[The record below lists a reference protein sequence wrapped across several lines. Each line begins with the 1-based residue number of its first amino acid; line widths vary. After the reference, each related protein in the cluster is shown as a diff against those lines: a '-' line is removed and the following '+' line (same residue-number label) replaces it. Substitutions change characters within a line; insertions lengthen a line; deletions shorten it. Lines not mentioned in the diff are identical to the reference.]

1 MDVEKNH
8 HQAGRRVLEMVANAI
23 IGKDTEILQVFLAI
37 LARGHILLEDIPGV
51 GKTTLALAFSK
62 ALNLEYSRM
71 QFTPDVLPSDVTGFS
86 IYNKE
91 TGQMDYSRG
100 AVICNLFLAD
110 ELNRA
115 TSRTQSAL
123 LEAME
128 EGQVTVDGISHP
140 IPKPFIVIATQ
151 NPVGAAGTQLL
162 PDSQMDRFMVR
173 LSLGFPSHEDE
184 VTLLKRKQDVNLLDQ
199 VTPIMNSNALE
210 IMRGEVDSTH
220 VHPDI
225 YNYIVA
231 LVGATRRHPDVLSG
245 ASPRASIALTAISK
259 ALAYLQGRDYVIPK
273 DIAPLFYITLAHRL
287 LLRPGAENDGITTQQ
302 VLSNIMQSVRAPQP
316 V

>member
-1 MDVEKNH
+1 
-8 HQAGRRVLEMVANAI
+8 
-23 IGKDTEILQVFLAI
+23 
-37 LARGHILLEDIPGV
+37 
-51 GKTTLALAFSK
+51 
-62 ALNLEYSRM
+62 
-71 QFTPDVLPSDVTGFS
+71 
-86 IYNKE
+86 
-91 TGQMDYSRG
+91 
-100 AVICNLFLAD
+100 
-110 ELNRA
+110 
-115 TSRTQSAL
+115 
-123 LEAME
+123 
-128 EGQVTVDGISHP
+128 
-140 IPKPFIVIATQ
+140 
-151 NPVGAAGTQLL
+151 
-162 PDSQMDRFMVR
+162 
-173 LSLGFPSHEDE
+173 
-184 VTLLKRKQDVNLLDQ
+184 
-199 VTPIMNSNALE
+199 
-210 IMRGEVDSTH
+210 MRGEVDSTH